1 MMMMLAPATGL
12 VLLGLA
18 DGALSPIAVSP
29 LAAAELSTVPAVV
42 QAPAR
47 TPAEAEAERAI
58 ELLKSPFCPG
68 LMLEVCPTDSAR
80 ALREDIEGMAAAG
93 LDSDSI
99 VEVVVA
105 ERGEI
110 YRALPLARGRGLLAW
125 LAPPLALLLG
135 LAGIFL
141 FLRGSL
147 APAPA
152 EASAVSES
160 EAERVR
166 AELEE
171 LER

>member
-1 MMMMLAPATGL
+1 MTTKL
-12 VLLGLA
+12 VRVAGTLVICLGVGQTVL
-18 DGALSPIAVSP
+18 GP
-29 LAAAELSTVPAVV
+29 LAASEASPVSSSDVFQVERQTEAAS
-42 QAPAR
+42 
-47 TPAEAEAERAI
+47 AEAERAI

-80 ALREDIEGMAAAG
+80 VLREEIEAMAGSG

-105 ERGEI
+105 QRGEI

-125 LAPPLALLLG
+125 VAPPLAILLG
-135 LAGIFL
+135 LAGIFF

-147 APAPA
+147 APAPP
-152 EASAVSES
+152 EAAAVTAD

-166 AELEE
+166 AELEK